1 MPGKRE
7 AYVFEKTINQKCKI
21 DSSNYSS
28 AGKFK
33 KREMERKGNEDN
45 QLMPTFLGVLMQE
58 FLDTSPG
65 IQGWFNIHK
74 SINMIHHI
82 KRERIKTIRSFQ

>member
-7 AYVFEKTINQKCKI
+7 AYVFEKTIKCKI
-21 DSSNYSS
+21 ASSNYSS
-28 AGKFK
+28 ARKFK

-45 QLMPTFLGVLMQE
+45 QLMPTFLGVLMKE

-65 IQGWFNIHK
+65 YK
-74 SINMIHHI
+74 SGSIFIN
-82 KRERIKTIRSFQ
+82 RSTSYITLKEKE